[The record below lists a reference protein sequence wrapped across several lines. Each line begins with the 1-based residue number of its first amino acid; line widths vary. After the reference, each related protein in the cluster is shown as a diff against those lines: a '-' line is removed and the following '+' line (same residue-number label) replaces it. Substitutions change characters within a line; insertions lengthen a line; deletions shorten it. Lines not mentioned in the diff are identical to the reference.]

1 MVTSKHPVGGQRSVS
16 AGCAIVAETPKSH
29 PSLRSTTVVS
39 GSIYSYCKVLFLQM
53 RPFRC
58 VTSLPASVGYFLAFH
73 I

>member
-16 AGCAIVAETPKSH
+16 AGCAIVAEMPKSH

-39 GSIYSYCKVLFLQM
+39 GSICSCKVLFLQM
-53 RPFRC
+53 RLFRC